1 MELGNKA
8 KDRVTGTFGTIVAIT
23 RYLYGE
29 DECLISYKDKNG
41 CFRNMLLPESRIRI
55 CE

>member
-29 DECLISYKDKNG
+29 DECLISYMDKNG
-41 CFRNMLLPESRIRI
+41 CFRNMLLPESRICI